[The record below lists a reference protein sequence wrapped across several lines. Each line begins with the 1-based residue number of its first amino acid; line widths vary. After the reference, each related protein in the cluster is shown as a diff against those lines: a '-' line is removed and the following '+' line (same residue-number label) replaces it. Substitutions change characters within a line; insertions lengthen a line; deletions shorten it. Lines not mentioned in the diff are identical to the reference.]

1 MEKITRERIQA
12 REMLVSCGGDMV
24 EALERLER
32 AQDLF
37 FNACQLS
44 KVEKCQKI
52 IDELKKG
59 VAYV

>member
-24 EALERLER
+24 EALERLES
-32 AQDLF
+32 AQHLF
-37 FNACQLS
+37 LNSCQLS